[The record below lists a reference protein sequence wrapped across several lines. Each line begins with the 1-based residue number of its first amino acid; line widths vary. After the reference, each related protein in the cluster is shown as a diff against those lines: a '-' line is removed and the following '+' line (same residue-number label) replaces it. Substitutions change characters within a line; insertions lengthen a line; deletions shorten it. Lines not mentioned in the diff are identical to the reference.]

1 MTEARGARGDSAAF
15 EAVLYPNQ
23 PPPARNLAV
32 LLATVFGVAIGVSIG
47 FFLAGAWPVV
57 GFIGIELVL
66 LAACLVWAR
75 RMATYAEHIRLDDQG
90 LHVWTMAGRRILRRW
105 RLEPYWV
112 RVRLDEAR
120 PGEPVLRLTASGRTL
135 TLGRFLNAAE
145 RSDVAAALEAAL
157 ARYRDPTP
165 A

>member
-1 MTEARGARGDSAAF
+1 MTDGPGAPGDPAAF

-32 LLATVFGVAIGVSIG
+32 LLAAVFGVAIGVSIG

-57 GFIGIELVL
+57 GFIGIELIL
-66 LAACLVWAR
+66 LAACLIWAR
-75 RMATYAEHIRLDDQG
+75 RMATYAEHIRLDDTG
-90 LHVWTMAGRRILRRW
+90 LHVRTTAGRRTLRSW

-112 RVRLDEAR
+112 RVRLEEVR
-120 PGEPVLRLTASGRTL
+120 PGEPVLRLTAHGHTL
-135 TLGRFLNAAE
+135 TIGRFLNADE

-157 ARYRDPTP
+157 VRYRRLAP
-165 A
+165 

>member
-1 MTEARGARGDSAAF
+1 MTDGPGAPGDPAAF

-32 LLATVFGVAIGVSIG
+32 LLAAVFGVAIGVSIG

-57 GFIGIELVL
+57 GFIGIELIL
-66 LAACLVWAR
+66 LAACLIWAR
-75 RMATYAEHIRLDDQG
+75 RMATYAEHIRLDDTG
-90 LHVWTMAGRRILRRW
+90 LHVRATAGRRTLRSW

-112 RVRLDEAR
+112 RVRLEEVR
-120 PGEPVLRLTASGRTL
+120 PGEPVLRLTAHGHTL
-135 TLGRFLNAAE
+135 TIGRFLNADE

-157 ARYRDPTP
+157 VRYRRLAP
-165 A
+165 

>member
-1 MTEARGARGDSAAF
+1 MMDGLGAANDPAAF

-23 PPPARNLAV
+23 PPPARSLAV
-32 LLATVFGVAIGVSIG
+32 LLAAVFGVAIGVSIG

-57 GFIGIELVL
+57 GFIGIELML
-66 LAACLVWAR
+66 LAVCLIWAR
-75 RMATYAEHIRLDDQG
+75 RMARYAEHIRLDDTG
-90 LHVWTMAGRRILRRW
+90 LHVWTMAGRRTLRSW

-120 PGEPVLRLTASGRTL
+120 PGEPVLRLVAHGHTL
-135 TLGRFLNAAE
+135 TIGRFLNADE

-157 ARYRDPTP
+157 VRYRRLAP
-165 A
+165 